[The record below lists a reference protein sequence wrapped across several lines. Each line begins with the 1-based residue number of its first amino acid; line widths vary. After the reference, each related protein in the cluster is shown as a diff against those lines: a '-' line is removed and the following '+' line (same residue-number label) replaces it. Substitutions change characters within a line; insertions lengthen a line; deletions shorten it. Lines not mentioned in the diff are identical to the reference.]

1 MARYIYARVSTL
13 HQDYPQQR
21 NTIDR
26 YLNSIGVGQDSID
39 SELVEK
45 MTGTTEH
52 TTRKFAHLF
61 SKCKHGDII
70 YFSELSRIGR
80 SMSDLNNIVHQA
92 CERGIILMQCKDGMR
107 IEDVTIGGKAL
118 LFALSLA
125 AELEVENLHQRTQSG
140 VDVAI
145 AEIKANGKRITKA
158 GTIQTHWGNKKG
170 TVETKAIM
178 AIAQEASARARTNR
192 AIEWLGQSS
201 AVKFARL
208 KRAEGWPIH
217 NIVNELGILY
227 DMEQSKIDKLPDNK
241 KYVNPYGTPN
251 NCKPSKGTV
260 SKWLRS
266 ANPLLMAN

>member
-26 YLNSIGVGQDSID
+26 YLESIGVPQESID

-52 TTRKFAHLF
+52 TTRKFAQLF
-61 SKCKHGDII
+61 AKCKQDDII

-107 IEDVTIGGKAL
+107 IEDETIGGKAL

-125 AELEVENLHQRTQSG
+125 AEIEVANLHQRTQSG

-145 AEIKANGKRITKA
+145 ADIKTNGYRITKA
-158 GTIQTHWGNKKG
+158 GTIQSHWGNEKG
-170 TVETKAIM
+170 TEQTKAIM
-178 AIAQEASARARTNR
+178 AKANAASCITKQNAAAKFRA
-192 AIEWLGQSS
+192 SS
-201 AVKFARL
+201 NAVKTARR
-208 KRAEGWPIH
+208 KRAEGWTLQQIAD
-217 NIVNELGILY
+217 ELGQLY
-227 DMEQSKIDKLPDNK
+227 DDNIPSDPTK
-241 KYVNPYGTPN
+241 SNPYGTPTG
-251 NCKPSKGTV
+251 CKPSKGTI
-260 SKWLRS
+260 SKWLRES
-266 ANPLLMAN
+266 NLILVG